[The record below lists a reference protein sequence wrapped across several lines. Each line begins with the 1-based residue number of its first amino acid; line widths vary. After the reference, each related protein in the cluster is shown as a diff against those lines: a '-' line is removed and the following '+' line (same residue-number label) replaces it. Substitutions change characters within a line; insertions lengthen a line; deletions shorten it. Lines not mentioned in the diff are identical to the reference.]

1 MDLEI
6 VKNQIMSLKNHSSSK
21 TSLYFIEKIKAEGDL
36 ENYLAYQPSLRLG
49 LQKEII
55 DIICPSIDK
64 LSKKEQHE
72 YNENGRVNGIIEFC
86 SSSYIGD
93 LYTKLT
99 QSLIEDNQ
107 RETMNKDDKKDF
119 YCIEFKVDTNESI
132 YILNRI
138 PQFKKFSKGIW
149 GTLVDSTFEKASE
162 VFIGI
167 EPNFD
172 LIIYQGEIVVVNN
185 ISLQRIFDLKSK
197 YIENANNILT
207 SFEESNKIEGFEL
220 FKSDSIED
228 GNIVKRISKLMMN
241 PERME
246 RFVSNFNKVG
256 EIITEFDLNIELN
269 DDKTKIVYTDKKQLN
284 DIVKLLND
292 AYYKTVLSGEK
303 GVDEL
308 R

>member
-1 MDLEI
+1 MDLET
-6 VKNQIMSLKNHSSSK
+6 VKNKIMSLKNHSSSK
-21 TSLYFIEKIKAEGDL
+21 ISLYFIEKIKVEGDL
-36 ENYLAYQPSLRLG
+36 ENYLAYQPSLSLD
-49 LQKEII
+49 LQNEII

-64 LSKKEQHE
+64 LSRKEQQE

-86 SSSYIGD
+86 SSDYIGD
-93 LYTKLT
+93 LYTKLI
-99 QSLIEDNQ
+99 QSLVEHNQ
-107 RETMNKDDKKDF
+107 RETMSKDDKKDF
-119 YCIEFKVDTNESI
+119 YCIEFKIGTNESV

-149 GTLVDSTFEKASE
+149 GTMIDSTFKKVSE

-185 ISLQRIFDLKSK
+185 VSLQRIFNLKSK
-197 YIENANNILT
+197 YIDNANSVLT

-228 GNIVKRISKLMMN
+228 GNIVKRISKLMMKQ
-241 PERME
+241 ERME
-246 RFVSNFNKVG
+246 RFVSNFNKIG

-269 DDKTKIVYTDKKQLN
+269 DDKTKIIYTDKKQLN